1 MELVATPRVR
11 FLRELAQEILHNNGR
26 GRTIIAIDGP
36 LRSGKSEFG
45 DDLASVFRERGHPVF
60 RASLEFFHRTR
71 AEQNAFGA
79 DTPERYYRYGF
90 DYSVLSRVLLEP
102 FRLAGSTGFVTAAF
116 DPSRDMRIEPKWLTG
131 PPDATLIIDG
141 RFINRPELRAQWN
154 WSAYLDA
161 PVTDAADALYHRDD
175 DPASMATAVIDDTE
189 PSRPRRVFLDAC

>member
-1 MELVATPRVR
+1 MELVATPRVT

-26 GRTIIAIDGP
+26 GRVIIALDGP

-45 DDLASVFRERGHPVF
+45 DDLAAVFRERGHSVF
-60 RASLEFFHRTR
+60 RASLEYFHRTR

-79 DTPERYYRYGF
+79 DTPERYFRYGF
-90 DYSVLSRVLLEP
+90 DYSVLRRVLLEP

-116 DPSRDMRIEPKWLTG
+116 DPSSDMRIQPKWLTG
-131 PPDATLIIDG
+131 PSDAALIIDG
-141 RFINRPELRAQWN
+141 RFINRPELRALWN

-175 DPASMATAVIDDTE
+175 DPASLATAVIDNSD
-189 PSRPRRVFLDAC
+189 RAHPRRLFLDAC